1 MKNKIAGIIGL
12 IAVIFLFT
20 SGLFEWCTNVF
31 VWLIT
36 LNYSSPT
43 ISVFGQ
49 LFVKYSTW
57 IVTFTSVGI
66 IFKSLNLFN
75 SDAMKLVYFVVST
88 LISFA
93 LSYVVMILEQYAV
106 YIAIGLA
113 VVSLALVI
121 TLVTLYIVNKRK
133 SKLIKNEEIK
143 EKTDENI

>member
-12 IAVIFLFT
+12 VAVIFLFT

-57 IVTFTSVGI
+57 IITFTTVGM
-66 IFKSLNLFN
+66 IFKRLNWFD

-106 YIAIGLA
+106 YIAIGLGLIILI
-113 VVSLALVI
+113 LASII
-121 TLVTLYIVNKRK
+121 TILYVK
-133 SKLIKNEEIK
+133 SKKKDDKGVNNDVL
-143 EKTDENI
+143 

>member
-12 IAVIFLFT
+12 VAVIFLFT

-57 IVTFTSVGI
+57 IITFTTVGM
-66 IFKSLNLFN
+66 IFKRLNWFD

-106 YIAIGLA
+106 YIAIGLGLIILI
-113 VVSLALVI
+113 LASII
-121 TLVTLYIVNKRK
+121 TTLYVK
-133 SKLIKNEEIK
+133 SKKKDDKGVNNDVL
-143 EKTDENI
+143 

>member
-12 IAVIFLFT
+12 VVVIFLFT

-57 IVTFTSVGI
+57 IITFTTVGI
-66 IFKSLNLFN
+66 IFKRLNWFD

-106 YIAIGLA
+106 YIAIGLGLIILI
-113 VVSLALVI
+113 LASII
-121 TLVTLYIVNKRK
+121 TILYVK
-133 SKLIKNEEIK
+133 SKKKDDKGVNNDVL
-143 EKTDENI
+143 

>member
-1 MKNKIAGIIGL
+1 MKNKIAGTIGL
-12 IAVIFLFT
+12 VTVIFLFT

-57 IVTFTSVGI
+57 IITFTTVGM
-66 IFKSLNLFN
+66 IFKRLNWFD

-88 LISFA
+88 IISFM
-93 LSYVVMILEQYAV
+93 LSYVVMILENYAV
-106 YIAIGLA
+106 YIAIGLG
-113 VVSLALVI
+113 LIILVLVLII
-121 TLVTLYIVNKRK
+121 TILYVK
-133 SKLIKNEEIK
+133 SKKKNNKGESN
-143 EKTDENI
+143 DVL

>member
-12 IAVIFLFT
+12 VAVIFLFT

-57 IVTFTSVGI
+57 IITFTTVGM
-66 IFKSLNLFN
+66 IFKHLNWFD

-106 YIAIGLA
+106 YIAIGLGLIILI
-113 VVSLALVI
+113 LASII
-121 TLVTLYIVNKRK
+121 TILYVK
-133 SKLIKNEEIK
+133 SK
-143 EKTDENI
+143 EKDDKGVNNDVL

>member
-1 MKNKIAGIIGL
+1 MKGKIFSIIGL
-12 IAVIFLFT
+12 IVTVFFLT

-57 IVTFTSVGI
+57 IITFTTVGM
-66 IFKSLNLFN
+66 IFKSLNWFD
-75 SDAMKLVYFVVST
+75 SDAMKLAYFVVST
-88 LISFA
+88 IISFV
-93 LSYVVMILEQYAV
+93 LSYVVMILENYAI

-113 VVSLALVI
+113 VIIL
-121 TLVTLYIVNKRK
+121 TLIIIIVVLYIKNK
-133 SKLIKNEEIK
+133 
-143 EKTDENI
+143 KTKVKGER

>member
-12 IAVIFLFT
+12 VAIIFLFT

-57 IVTFTSVGI
+57 IITFTTVGI
-66 IFKSLNLFN
+66 LFKSLNWFDG
-75 SDAMKLVYFVVST
+75 DAMKLVYFVVST
-88 LISFA
+88 IISFV
-93 LSYVVMILEQYAV
+93 LSYVVMILENYAV
-106 YIAIGLA
+106 YIAIGLG
-113 VVSLALVI
+113 LIILVLVLII
-121 TLVTLYIVNKRK
+121 TILYVK
-133 SKLIKNEEIK
+133 SKKKNNK
-143 EKTDENI
+143 GENNDVL

>member
-12 IAVIFLFT
+12 VAVIFLFT

-57 IVTFTSVGI
+57 IITFTTVGM
-66 IFKSLNLFN
+66 IFKRLNWFD

-113 VVSLALVI
+113 VVILTLIVI
-121 TLVTLYIVNKRK
+121 IVILYIK
-133 SKLIKNEEIK
+133 SKKQK
-143 EKTDENI
+143 HKGENNDVL